1 MLKYFLLILPMILM
15 GCSCDND
22 SCKME
27 GFFSKNKSQ
36 KDESSLKPWEK
47 PHETVSGVRKEEVGV
62 RHKFLILETQTLST
76 KEIILK
82 RKREEEK
89 KSPSVKS
96 P

>member
-1 MLKYFLLILPMILM
+1 MILM

-27 GFFSKNKSQ
+27 GFFSKKGSQ
-36 KDESSLKPWEK
+36 KADSNLKPWEK
-47 PHETVSGVRKEEVGV
+47 PHEIVSGIRKVEVGIH
-62 RHKFLILETQTLST
+62 HKFLTLETQTFST

-89 KSPSVKS
+89 KSSSLKS
-96 P
+96 S